1 LLYICILI
9 KNHKVSIISILLIAL
24 RLYIYDKVLLPIKK
38 FFITNNDRILIIF
51 LILSVIVP
59 IIISIKFDWQLPQFL
74 LLYDCFVFIIG
85 SFVLIARNENK
96 YYDQH
101 KEDVL
106 DESWSY
112 YNTEDK
118 EKRNNGGLTNKELI
132 DRKKHI
138 RKKLKL

>member
-1 LLYICILI
+1 
-9 KNHKVSIISILLIAL
+9 VSIISILLIAL

>member
-1 LLYICILI
+1 M
-9 KNHKVSIISILLIAL
+9 SIISILLIAL